1 MPFIMLGKVFVL
13 YHKFIS
19 HPRGTFTWTPHLS
32 VHDNAFMLLRHCFSG
47 RSQHMMVNQTVL
59 DLAPLL
65 SGDSRI
71 SLMADTC
78 VQLHHLCFPHT
89 CHFCADD
96 TQIYVKITNVNMK
109 RKLYLLYLLLVFS
122 TKLLCISG
130 PSNFSWITLSIGIFN
145 NRNNSILFE

>member
-1 MPFIMLGKVFVL
+1 MLGKVFVL

-78 VQLHHLCFPHT
+78 VQLHQQFIFSASLT
-89 CHFCADD
+89 
-96 TQIYVKITNVNMK
+96 
-109 RKLYLLYLLLVFS
+109 LV
-122 TKLLCISG
+122 ISVLMT
-130 PSNFSWITLSIGIFN
+130 PRFM
-145 NRNNSILFE
+145 